1 MRSIVSQ
8 KNIQSLRIFSI
19 GHSNRTLQQLLEV
32 LLTYDIEAV
41 SDVRSVPSSRA
52 NPHFNKEVLDV
63 VLPRSGIEYEWMG
76 KGLGGFRHRSLEQSP
91 NAGWKV
97 KGFRNYADYALSDD
111 FSEALSKLEM
121 LAEKRRTA
129 YMCAELLYT
138 RCHRRII
145 SDYLTVRG
153 WEVVHI
159 IDHSHAMVHR
169 ITPFAKIDGNKVTY
183 PTS

>member
-1 MRSIVSQ
+1 MRLIVSQ

>member
-1 MRSIVSQ
+1 MGSIVLQ
-8 KNIQSLRIFSI
+8 KKIQSKIFSI

-32 LLTYDIEAV
+32 LLAYDIEAV

-63 VLPRSGIEYEWMG
+63 VLPESGIEYEWMG

-91 NAGWKV
+91 NTGWKV
-97 KGFRNYADYALSDD
+97 EGFRNYADYALSDE
-111 FSEALSKLEM
+111 FTKALSKLGM
-121 LAEKRRTA
+121 LAKKRRTT

-159 IDHSHAMVHR
+159 VDRSHSMVHR
-169 ITPFAKIDGNKVTY
+169 ITPFAKINSGEVTY
-183 PTS
+183 PPN